1 MAKFENISKKIDE
14 KREET
19 KVKEYS
25 KVKQFFSDLPVKI
38 LSLIYNFGLYLMLSF
53 IVIFIFTAFVGAAT
67 VLPTFILGLLGF
79 SLTDAS
85 AVNTMAMLAITMFVA
100 GSFLMLLNVITKT
113 LYTKIVKRFKMTYE
127 RDEESGKLRIVK
139 K

>member
-25 KVKQFFSDLPVKI
+25 KVKQFFSDLPVKT
-38 LSLIYNFGLYLMLSF
+38 LSLIYNLGLYLMLSF
-53 IVIFIFTAFVGAAT
+53 IVIFIFTVFVGAAT

-79 SLTDAS
+79 SLTDPS

-127 RDEESGKLRIVK
+127 RDEESGKLEIVK